1 MNTPIKA
8 SVVITCHQNADFDA
22 LAAMVAAR
30 KLYPRAALIFPGSQE
45 KNIKNFFI
53 QSAFYLYNFKMARE
67 VDLEGVSTLVVVD
80 TRQKSRLSHVFP
92 LLDRKDVEIH
102 IFDHHPQ
109 TEEDIQGDLE
119 DISDWGATT
128 SMLVLKIREQG
139 LAVTEDEA
147 TIFGLGIYEDT
158 GCFTF
163 NSTTAKDLE
172 AGAWLHTQGMDLNII
187 SDMVSRDL
195 SADQITVLNELI
207 ENSTR
212 LSINGVEIVVAEA
225 SMETYFGDFALLAH
239 KLMEIENIRVLFAIA
254 RMHDRVHMVARSRS
268 AEVDVGKICSS
279 LGGGGHSYAASASI
293 KKRTPAEVK
302 NELFALLYSEINPQV
317 LVKDIMSTPPVYIRD
332 SQNLAKAA
340 EIMTRYGL
348 KAVPVLNSQ
357 SSVVEGI
364 LDHQLADKAVGHGL
378 GHIAVREYMHSD
390 CHLLGPDSDLYQV
403 MEIIIGQHQRL
414 IPVVE
419 NQALTGVVTRT
430 DLVNILVRE
439 PARLPESLLPQKKR
453 ERNIKSMLKDRLPE
467 EVFNMLVSA
476 GELAEEMGYSL
487 YCVGG
492 FVRDIL
498 LARNNLDV
506 DLVVEGDGIV
516 FARELARKLGGRIRA
531 HKKFRTAVVIL
542 PDDQRIDVATARLE
556 YYEYPAALPTVELS
570 SIKMD
575 LNRRDFTI
583 NSLAVHLNS
592 RSFGKLVDFFGG
604 QRDIKEKTI
613 RVLHSLSFVEDPT
626 RIIRAIRFEQR
637 FQFKIGK
644 QTEKLIKNAV
654 ELDTFHR
661 LSGNRI
667 FQELRL
673 IFEEEAPSA
682 CLRRMNE
689 FGLLKIVNPYLELT
703 PTLERMLEEIDKVLN
718 WYRLLYMEETPRPW
732 IVFFA
737 GLFSSMNDRQLG
749 ITVSRLNLSKK
760 QAECLYSL
768 RQQVREAVQQIYFW
782 YKNQGRLSELYFI
795 LDPLSL
801 EALLYLMARSQQ
813 EDIRRHIST
822 FVTTL
827 RDVELYVS
835 GRDVVAAGVPPGPE
849 VGRILRELTAA
860 QIDGECPDRESQLK
874 WLEKKALTADK
885 NKT

>member
-1 MNTPIKA
+1 
-8 SVVITCHQNADFDA
+8 
-22 LAAMVAAR
+22 
-30 KLYPRAALIFPGSQE
+30 
-45 KNIKNFFI
+45 
-53 QSAFYLYNFKMARE
+53 
-67 VDLEGVSTLVVVD
+67 
-80 TRQKSRLSHVFP
+80 
-92 LLDRKDVEIH
+92 
-102 IFDHHPQ
+102 
-109 TEEDIQGDLE
+109 
-119 DISDWGATT
+119 
-128 SMLVLKIREQG
+128 
-139 LAVTEDEA
+139 
-147 TIFGLGIYEDT
+147 
-158 GCFTF
+158 
-163 NSTTAKDLE
+163 
-172 AGAWLHTQGMDLNII
+172 
-187 SDMVSRDL
+187 
-195 SADQITVLNELI
+195 
-207 ENSTR
+207 
-212 LSINGVEIVVAEA
+212 
-225 SMETYFGDFALLAH
+225 
-239 KLMEIENIRVLFAIA
+239 
-254 RMHDRVHMVARSRS
+254 
-268 AEVDVGKICSS
+268 
-279 LGGGGHSYAASASI
+279 
-293 KKRTPAEVK
+293 
-302 NELFALLYSEINPQV
+302 
-317 LVKDIMSTPPVYIRD
+317 
-332 SQNLAKAA
+332 
-340 EIMTRYGL
+340 
-348 KAVPVLNSQ
+348 
-357 SSVVEGI
+357 
-364 LDHQLADKAVGHGL
+364 
-378 GHIAVREYMHSD
+378 
-390 CHLLGPDSDLYQV
+390 
-403 MEIIIGQHQRL
+403 
-414 IPVVE
+414 
-419 NQALTGVVTRT
+419 
-430 DLVNILVRE
+430 
-439 PARLPESLLPQKKR
+439 
-453 ERNIKSMLKDRLPE
+453 
-467 EVFNMLVSA
+467 
-476 GELAEEMGYSL
+476 
-487 YCVGG
+487 
-492 FVRDIL
+492 
-498 LARNNLDV
+498 
-506 DLVVEGDGIV
+506 GIV

>member
-1 MNTPIKA
+1 MTAKIKTPT
-8 SVVITCHQNADFDA
+8 VITCHQNADFDA
-22 LAAMVAAR
+22 LAAMVAAG
-30 KLYPRAALIFPGSQE
+30 KLYPNASLVFPGSQE

-53 QSAFYLYNFKMARE
+53 QSTFYLYNFKMAKE
-67 VDLEGVSTLVVVD
+67 VDLDSVNTLVLVD
-80 TRQKSRLSHVFP
+80 TRQRSRLTHVSP
-92 LLDRKDVEIH
+92 LLDRNDVSVH
-102 IFDHHPQ
+102 IFDHHPDS
-109 TEEDIQGDLE
+109 EEDISGDIQE
-119 DISDWGATT
+119 ITDWGATT
-128 SMLVLKIREQG
+128 SMLVLKIRDKG
-139 LAVTEDEA
+139 IDISADEA

-163 NSTTAKDLE
+163 NSTTSRDLE
-172 AGAWLHTQGMDLNII
+172 AAAWLRSQEMDLNII
-187 SDMVSRDL
+187 SDMASRDL
-195 SADQITVLNELI
+195 SADQITILNELI
-207 ENSTR
+207 ENSSR
-212 LSINGVEIVVAEA
+212 LNINGVEIVVAEA

-239 KLMEIENIRVLFAIA
+239 KLMEMENIRVLFAIA

-279 LGGGGHSYAASASI
+279 FGGGGHPYAASASI

-302 NELFALLYSEINPQV
+302 NELFGLLYSEINPQV
-317 LVKDIMSTPPVYIRD
+317 LIKDIMSTPPVYIRD
-332 SQNLAKAA
+332 NQSISGASEL
-340 EIMTRYGL
+340 MTRYGL
-348 KAVPVLNSQ
+348 KAVPV
-357 SSVVEGI
+357 VENDTLQVSGI
-364 LDHQLADKAVGHGL
+364 LEHQLADKAVGHGL
-378 GHIAVREYMHSD
+378 GDIAAREYMHSD
-390 CHLLGPDSDLYQV
+390 CHTLAPEDDLYQV

-414 IPVVE
+414 IPIIKDESLV
-419 NQALTGVVTRT
+419 GVVTRT

-467 EVFNMLVSA
+467 EVFNMLASA
-476 GELAEEMGYSL
+476 GELAEKMGYPL

-498 LARNNLDV
+498 LARDNLDV

-516 FARELARKLGGRIRA
+516 FARELARKLGGRVRA

-592 RSFGKLVDFFGG
+592 RDFGKLVDFFGG

-661 LSGNRI
+661 LSGSRI

-673 IFEEEAPSA
+673 IFNEEAPSA

-689 FGLLKIVNPYLELT
+689 FGLLKILNPHLQLT
-703 PTLERMLEEIDKVLN
+703 PTLNRMLEEIDKVLN
-718 WYRLLYMEETPRPW
+718 WYRLLYLDEKPRPW
-732 IVFFA
+732 LVFFA
-737 GLFSSMNDRQLG
+737 GLFNSMNDRQLG
-749 ITVSRLNLSKK
+749 ITITRLNLSKS
-760 QAECLYSL
+760 QAESLYSL
-768 RQQVREAVQQIYFW
+768 RQQVHDAVHQIYFW
-782 YKNQGRLSELYFI
+782 HKNKGKLSELYFI
-795 LDPLSL
+795 LEPLSL
-801 EALLYLMARSQQ
+801 EALLYLMSRSQQ
-813 EDIRRHIST
+813 EEIRKYISMYIT
-822 FVTTL
+822 SL
-827 RDVELYVS
+827 RDMELHVS
-835 GRDVVAAGVPPGPE
+835 GRDVVGAGISPGPE

-860 QIDGECPDRESQLK
+860 QIDGECPDRESQLDWIK
-874 WLEKKALTADK
+874 NRVQKA
-885 NKT
+885 